1 MVSIPIITSD
11 QGNKGKKKGKNSQ
24 LSANNKDPALNN
36 ASNSKKKMWLSRIIA
51 LWNEDIMAV
60 QLLSAIDQ
68 AVPPKVLH
76 IELRISFTATVSANR
91 SDTRE
96 HLRAELTSLS
106 LIKSPG
112 FSLVILVLVR
122 MILQERGTYP
132 SNNLKSV

>member
-11 QGNKGKKKGKNSQ
+11 QGKKGKKKGKNSQ

-36 ASNSKKKMWLSRIIA
+36 ASNSKKKLWLSRIIV

-60 QLLSAIDQ
+60 QLLSAIDR

-96 HLRAELTSLS
+96 HLWAELTSLS
-106 LIKSPG
+106 ISNQEPRILFGDFNVGKNDTPREG
-112 FSLVILVLVR
+112 YLSLK
-122 MILQERGTYP
+122 Q
-132 SNNLKSV
+132 S